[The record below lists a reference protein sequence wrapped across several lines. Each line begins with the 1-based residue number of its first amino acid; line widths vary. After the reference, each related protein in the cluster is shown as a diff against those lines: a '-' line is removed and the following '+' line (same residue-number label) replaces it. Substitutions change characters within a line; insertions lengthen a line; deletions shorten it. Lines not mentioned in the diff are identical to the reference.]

1 MKATTCVRVVLP
13 TDELVRMECAATMTV
28 ADLVRTLEKRAS
40 FQKAIG
46 VDGNGERDYGSCD
59 NNNCDND
66 PATET
71 TLGCRSKEFISKLS
85 RGKLTLVRME
95 SELKEQALVVDEVEE
110 LDILEFQLA
119 SIDTPEW
126 IPELNFRQSRR
137 ISPII
142 NSSPHKML
150 EAVRPASTT
159 LIPLYQVKQDR
170 AFREEISTNPTCAVT
185 TGFDSHP
192 KVRFKDLI
200 QYSKVIR
207 SLFRRCGARRRLTS
221 RNGRKRLLF
230 THFQEVRNDAK
241 QRKYTERALLRAGM
255 QLIELLHLLQKDVRG
270 LVFLLRDAILG
281 GIALSM
287 SELLSLVRTMVKTLT
302 HINLDSSASTS
313 YPDDDNESLVRRLSW
328 DIAGKDGSVTIIL
341 EGWVVTAEWGA
352 FWRSQRKE
360 YACLCDNHTL
370 YFFSSRTHCAD
381 FVFELGRER
390 DGSVSETSK
399 RLLKVNSPLS
409 QIDLSETDWSV
420 RKSIQEE
427 DSGKLHRNAFAF
439 FDPNGR
445 MRLVLD
451 VSSGAEATTWARLI
465 SAEMSQSKLF
475 ARMRELNHGPAIS
488 EPEERADNVN
498 PLTTWTEIL
507 VQSLS
512 TISDQQSLIIPL
524 HSLYSQ
530 IDRRNGTARAERHK
544 SWTLGQ
550 ALKDLQRDCVKINSL
565 VFAGASLEANILA
578 LTLEILKCT
587 EAEQNTTAK
596 ARRAGDTITSLSVN
610 AKEMTALRFAR
621 QVIIYSSRTHG
632 GGDILDAMHLLFG
645 NEKVCICPDAHS
657 MEPIEIHVS
666 KEVNTEVPLSARITM
681 KMTYRVIPTDSIGP
695 MDEQTDSFV
704 QDGAAEQ
711 QITEFK
717 IVGTYSQKVSCHFIE
732 GNDIEG
738 SVQLQAAG

>member
-159 LIPLYQVKQDR
+159 LIPLYQ
-170 AFREEISTNPTCAVT
+170 
-185 TGFDSHP
+185 
-192 KVRFKDLI
+192 DLI
-200 QYSKVIR
+200 
-207 SLFRRCGARRRLTS
+207 
-221 RNGRKRLLF
+221 
-230 THFQEVRNDAK
+230 
-241 QRKYTERALLRAGM
+241 
-255 QLIELLHLLQKDVRG
+255 
-270 LVFLLRDAILG
+270 AIQ
-281 GIALSM
+281 
-287 SELLSLVRTMVKTLT
+287 
-302 HINLDSSASTS
+302 SASTS